1 LRSLVRRRRYR
12 FFSAP
17 VGLSLDASFGGY
29 EFRELAAAD
38 FQSTGFFQQQGRA
51 RRFVARL
58 DDGHR
63 CFGFVDG
70 SNAVAY
76 FWLTREGV
84 APLSFDLGLTLPPDG
99 AYVWD
104 CRTDQG
110 HARRGLYREGL
121 LRMRALHRFG
131 SVWISCE
138 RDNVASVKGIEGAG
152 FAGRFE
158 VELAKVWR
166 WRRIK
171 RAGEQAAWRRPGAL
185 LSIAAL
191 CEGRID

>member
-1 LRSLVRRRRYR
+1 MRSLVKRRRYR

-17 VGLSLDASFGGY
+17 VGLSLEAGVGGY
-29 EFRELAAAD
+29 EFRELAAGD
-38 FQSTGFFQQQGRA
+38 FQSAGVFQEQGRA
-51 RRFVARL
+51 RRFEARL

-63 CFGFVDG
+63 CFGFVAG
-70 SNAVAY
+70 RHAVAY

-84 APLSFDLGLTLPPDG
+84 APLSFDLGMTLPPDS

-104 CRTDQG
+104 CRTHEG

-121 LRMRALHRFG
+121 LRMRALPGFG
-131 SVWISCE
+131 SVWISSE
-138 RDNVASVKGIEGAG
+138 HDNVASLKGIEGAG
-152 FAGRFE
+152 FAKRFE
-158 VELAKVWR
+158 VELAKIWR
-166 WRRIK
+166 WRRI
-171 RAGEQAAWRRPGAL
+171 RRFGGQTAWRRPGAL